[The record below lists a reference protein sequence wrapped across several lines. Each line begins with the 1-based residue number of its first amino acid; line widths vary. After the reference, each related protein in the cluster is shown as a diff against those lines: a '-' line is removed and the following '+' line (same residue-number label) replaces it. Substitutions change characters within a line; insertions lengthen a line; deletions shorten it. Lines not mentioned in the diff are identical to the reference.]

1 MIDTEYRK
9 QWRKYWRNL
18 RVSNRVKLDRL
29 LYGTGVFHIDQNGNF
44 HYVDPRDA
52 KVLCDG
58 TLILEPDEAFECP
71 DCEGR
76 GCVECGGNP
85 SQE

>member
-1 MIDTEYRK
+1 MSTSPYWQHQSPLSCPKGHEMIWLGSR
-9 QWRKYWRNL
+9 YWICPKGKC
-18 RVSNRVKLDRL
+18 NRIYAELD
-29 LYGTGVFHIDQNGNF
+29 
-44 HYVDPRDA
+44 
-52 KVLCDG
+52 
-58 TLILEPDEAFECP
+58 EPECP